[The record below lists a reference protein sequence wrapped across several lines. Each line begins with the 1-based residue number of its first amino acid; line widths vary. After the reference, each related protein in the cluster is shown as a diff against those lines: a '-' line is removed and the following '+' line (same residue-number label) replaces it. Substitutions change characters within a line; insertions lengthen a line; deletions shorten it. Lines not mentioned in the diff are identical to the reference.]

1 MLGTPDEKVW
11 PGILE
16 LPYYKDNFIKYP
28 AINMK
33 EYIPNLDSDGINL
46 LRKMLTYDP
55 NQRITAKEALNDVI
69 KY

>member
-1 MLGTPDEKVW
+1 
-11 PGILE
+11 
-16 LPYYKDNFIKYP
+16 
-28 AINMK
+28 MK

-46 LRKMLTYDP
+46 LCKMLTYDP